1 MERDGEREDL
11 EYDAEQFLDLF
22 KRELSVPEGYLE
34 PSEALRTGCLAG
46 VELVFG
52 SLKRSGGALPTGP
65 LERLYTAAF
74 DEEQVWEEV
83 ELANEPA
90 VRRLR
95 EVVDGL
101 EARGPGLELL
111 ALGDE
116 AGQREEEEGESVS
129 ESDQLSEVCES
140 KEEEK
145 EEEEEEEEST
155 TDGELSTK

>member
-22 KRELSVPEGYLE
+22 KRELSVPAGYLE

-52 SLKRSGGALPTGP
+52 SLKRSSGALPTGP

-116 AGQREEEEGESVS
+116 AGQREEEGESVR

-140 KEEEK
+140 KEEK
-145 EEEEEEEEST
+145 EEEEEST